1 MARWLPGDFPRL
13 PPGSLDCVF
22 ATNQHGVYCVPRSCL
37 HRPVSR
43 AVLRSRVW
51 EADTLDLMRNVDSHG
66 DIVHA
71 GTFFGDF
78 LPALARSRRDD
89 ALVWAFEPSRE
100 SYRCAQ
106 VTVLL
111 NDLENVVLTHAALD
125 ANGGTGLLATS
136 DRSGRPTGGASHMIR
151 DPSSAGLRTNEE
163 VRLVSLDDVI
173 ARDRHVAIIQL
184 DVEGY
189 EQRALEGAMGT
200 IERCRPLLVLEGLPH
215 KSWFAA
221 NLEPLGYRVDGPVN
235 SNAVVG
241 CHRTDETLRAAGASG

>member
-1 MARWLPGDFPRL
+1 
-13 PPGSLDCVF
+13 VF
-22 ATNQHGVYCVPRSCL
+22 ATNQHGIYCVPRSCL

-51 EADTLDLMRNVDSHG
+51 EADTLELMRNVDSHG